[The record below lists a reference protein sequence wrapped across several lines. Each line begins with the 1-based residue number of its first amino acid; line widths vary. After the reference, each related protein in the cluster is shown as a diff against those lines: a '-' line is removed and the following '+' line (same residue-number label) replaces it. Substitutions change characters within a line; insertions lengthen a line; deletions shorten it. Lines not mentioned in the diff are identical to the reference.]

1 MAGGFGEPIEGPDPQ
16 LEALGLVEV
25 PPDVNSQLAG
35 FSQLEDFGPAPIS
48 VEAAADGPESVAPP
62 PLDPEVTTE

>member
-16 LEALGLVEV
+16 LDALGLVEV
-25 PPDVNSQLAG
+25 PTDVNTQLAG

-48 VEAAADGPESVAPP
+48 IEAAADGPESAVPESSIP
-62 PLDPEVTTE
+62 DPS